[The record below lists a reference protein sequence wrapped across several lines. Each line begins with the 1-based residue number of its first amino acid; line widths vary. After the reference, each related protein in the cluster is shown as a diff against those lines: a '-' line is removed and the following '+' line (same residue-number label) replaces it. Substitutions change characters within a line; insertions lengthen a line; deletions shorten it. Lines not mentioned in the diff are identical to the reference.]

1 MTGCFLNA
9 AELFFDLT
17 DKSNA
22 GLPADFKSVLGGQG
36 KPGKWIIRD
45 DEVPGYFK
53 SFSEKALNTNVRP
66 VLAQVSEDL
75 TDEHFPM
82 LIYTG
87 QNFKNL
93 SIKSYLNYYKV

>member
-22 GLPADFKSVLGGQG
+22 GLPVDFKSVLGGQG

-53 SFSEKALNTNVRP
+53 SFSENNLK
-66 VLAQVSEDL
+66 
-75 TDEHFPM
+75 
-82 LIYTG
+82 IG
-87 QNFKNL
+87 IKN
-93 SIKSYLNYYKV
+93 